1 MPKRTLRDYARDGG
15 VFYDCKEIAKLLDV
29 VDAARGV
36 MKNPNGVRAFSNLCK
51 AITALDAYVEEKEVI
66 TK

>member
-1 MPKRTLRDYARDGG
+1 MRTLRDYAQDGG
-15 VFYDCKEIAKLLDV
+15 AFYDCKEIVKLLDV

-51 AITALDAYVEEKEVI
+51 AVAALDTYTEEKRKDVKI
-66 TK
+66 